1 MEKLYTYIIFIINNI
16 MCYVIYTTITIIFQ
30 INITD
35 FYNFF
40 IFLKILNIKIFY

>member
-16 MCYVIYTTITIIFQ
+16 MCYVIYTTITIFQ